1 MIEITKAQFLKYV
14 VEMMMIINMSSIPP
28 KVIRRKTCLLVRGL
42 FKLSK
47 DFEYKRH
54 LNIERWNFFLKNNYK
69 NEKKKCVS

>member
-1 MIEITKAQFLKYV
+1 LLDLRWRTLESF
-14 VEMMMIINMSSIPP
+14 EIPP
-28 KVIRRKTCLLVRGL
+28 KVIRKKTCLLVRGL

-54 LNIERWNFFLKNNYK
+54 LNIERGDFFFLNYK